1 MSAGSRPIPLLLRAT
16 VAWLAFGCAALAQQA
31 PLGDL
36 QLRADPGAL
45 TSTLPGLPASAR
57 DGEPDKSASP
67 KPHAKAKLAEK
78 RLPPLQP
85 YRGAQRLGLRGGAPD
100 PNANSADL
108 TPIGAVAPAP
118 TVAATPAPPPLRR
131 IPADPAPFDPVGLR
145 LGDIDLKPYFE
156 QDVGYASNPLALGG
170 GGVKSSGFET
180 SEAGLSWQSVWS
192 RDDLHGQLKGGYTDY
207 FATPEANGGY
217 GSGAIDGRYDA
228 TRDLSFDAEGR
239 FNVAPEPLSSLGLIA
254 ADGHNPYVPIAT
266 YGATIGGAQKFGD
279 LTLALHGTYDATSYT
294 DVALAGASVSNLA
307 SDDYNDWGLRARA
320 SYRLSEA
327 VSPFVEL
334 DYDVRRYDGQTD
346 AGGYQR
352 DSQGGAARA
361 GVTMAFSQ
369 LLTGE
374 ASLGYGER
382 EYQDPRLPRASAPLI
397 DASLIW
403 AATPLTTLTLKAQ
416 TQLND
421 SVLPGA
427 SADVNRVY
435 SVELSHAL
443 TRQITLGLVGAYGTD
458 NYVGV
463 AQTDASTSFGA
474 KAEYHLDRD
483 IVVKASA
490 TRQIYASSLNG
501 GGYSG
506 NVFLL
511 GIRLQR

>member
-1 MSAGSRPIPLLLRAT
+1 M
-16 VAWLAFGCAALAQQA
+16 
-31 PLGDL
+31 
-36 QLRADPGAL
+36 
-45 TSTLPGLPASAR
+45 
-57 DGEPDKSASP
+57 
-67 KPHAKAKLAEK
+67 
-78 RLPPLQP
+78 
-85 YRGAQRLGLRGGAPD
+85 
-100 PNANSADL
+100 
-108 TPIGAVAPAP
+108 
-118 TVAATPAPPPLRR
+118 
-131 IPADPAPFDPVGLR
+131 
-145 LGDIDLKPYFE
+145 
-156 QDVGYASNPLALGG
+156 
-170 GGVKSSGFET
+170 
-180 SEAGLSWQSVWS
+180 QSDWS

-217 GSGAIDGRYDA
+217 GSGALDGA
-228 TRDLSFDAEGR
+228 TTRRATSRSTPRGASMSRPSR
-239 FNVAPEPLSSLGLIA
+239 FRRWASSPPTA
-254 ADGHNPYVPIAT
+254 TTPMSPIAT
-266 YGATIGGAQKFGD
+266 YGATLGGAQKFGD
-279 LTLALHGTYDATSYT
+279 LTLALHGTYDAPPIPMSPWR
-294 DVALAGASVSNLA
+294 APRSNLA

-334 DYDVRRYDGQTD
+334 DYDARRYDGQTD

-443 TRQITLGLVGAYGTD
+443 TRQITLGLVRRLWHAT
-458 NYVGV
+458 
-463 AQTDASTSFGA
+463 TTSASPRPTPRPPSAPRPNTTSTA
-474 KAEYHLDRD
+474 
-483 IVVKASA
+483 ISC
-490 TRQIYASSLNG
+490 
-501 GGYSG
+501 
-506 NVFLL
+506 
-511 GIRLQR
+511 